1 MPACSRP
8 GVYVPRQTHDCDAAV
23 LVRRHLP
30 GLLARLE
37 EDGHGLP
44 VFVKDELAGFGV
56 CGDFQQGF
64 IQTACRTCGDELR
77 VPFSC
82 KGRGFCPSCM
92 GRRMAQ
98 GAALLVD
105 HMLPAVGYRQWVLSF
120 EGRAAVRLGYDQAL
134 LAEVAGAL
142 ARAVMHDM
150 RWAVKERHGLRSVE
164 PLHAG
169 VFMVVQRFRG
179 DLGLFVHLHALATDG
194 AFDEEGGAQRFL
206 PAPTPT
212 TERMATVLAQ
222 VHKVLAAV
230 DEDDDLDMDPALRAC
245 VQLAL
250 AGPRLVPPPEPAASP
265 PLTMSALGMHLHAA
279 TTVDG
284 RDRKRLERVCR
295 YLLRPPFAHDAV
307 QALPD
312 GRVRVHFKAPW
323 RSGANHA
330 DMSADKFLARLC
342 ALVPPPGF
350 HMTRYFGVFAS
361 RHHLRPR
368 ILPPSVV
375 PASGQQLAL
384 GLDDDDSQGA
394 AAEPSARPR
403 RIGWANLL
411 ARVFAVDVTVCRK
424 CGGRMH
430 ILDVVTDPDDITR
443 ILHGA
448 RAPPRPPRP
457 HPPGQLLLLPT

>member
-1 MPACSRP
+1 M
-8 GVYVPRQTHDCDAAV
+8 
-23 LVRRHLP
+23 
-30 GLLARLE
+30 
-37 EDGHGLP
+37 
-44 VFVKDELAGFGV
+44 
-56 CGDFQQGF
+56 
-64 IQTACRTCGDELR
+64 
-77 VPFSC
+77 
-82 KGRGFCPSCM
+82 
-92 GRRMAQ
+92 
-98 GAALLVD
+98 
-105 HMLPAVGYRQWVLSF
+105 PAVGYRQWVLSF
-120 EGRAAVRLGYDQAL
+120 EGRAAVRLGYDQAM

-150 RWAVKERHGLRSVE
+150 RWAVKECHGLGSVE

-194 AFDEEGGAQRFL
+194 AFEEAGDAVRFL

-212 TERMATVLAQ
+212 AERMTAVLAQ

-250 AGPRLVPPPEPAASP
+250 AGPHLVSPPAPAASP
-265 PLTMSALGMHLHAA
+265 PLTVSALGMHLHAA

-323 RSGANHA
+323 RSGAAHA

-384 GLDDDDSQGA
+384 GLDDDDSRGA
-394 AAEPSARPR
+394 AAESSARPR

-411 ARVFAVDVTVCRK
+411 ARVFAVDVTICRK

-430 ILDVVTDPDDITR
+430 IRDVVTDPGDIAR

-448 RAPPRPPRP
+448 RAPPPASAPSSWPAPVAPHLTAPPSPRSTCRV
-457 HPPGQLLLLPT
+457 GLPATALPVANCSCTICSLRCYPSPCPRRAATPSTLIRTSRWTQGTPRTSPVAIIPA